1 MRICATFAVLATAM
15 LVAAAP
21 AAAKQSSAGFP
32 DGFLWGTAVSGFQTE
47 AGASAAGSDP
57 NTDWWVWVHDQAN
70 IDAGRVS
77 GDLPEDG
84 PGSYDLFETDLA
96 LAHKLKTNAFRT
108 GIEWSRIFPSSTRTV
123 DASGGITEDVLRR
136 LDALANQDAVA
147 HYRQVFETARKRHLE
162 LLVTLNHFSLPL
174 WIHDPIAVR
183 DALAGVSPNEL
194 PSDLGGPAGW
204 LDADTAD
211 QFAKYAAYVAW
222 KFGDLVDLWSP
233 INEPLVVATSGY
245 VNLPGIPGGFP
256 PGALNFKAVI
266 TAVLNMVRG
275 NAAAHDAVKAWDR
288 SDADR
293 DGEAAQV
300 GLVQNLV
307 AFTPTDPTKSNDV
320 LGTAHAD
327 YLFNRM
333 FVNAAVRGEI
343 DVNANGSIEPGES
356 HPELAG
362 KADFIG
368 VNYYLRARVTGLG
381 VAITPVIPVLD
392 FVPTTGYRT
401 PQNPTAPEC
410 PTTCSELGWEIYPE
424 GLRQVLGTAGGYGLP
439 VYITENGIADS
450 NDDQRPQYLL
460 DHLVVLRQAIADG
473 VANVRGYFHWSL
485 LDNFEWSSGYYPKF
499 GLYSYDHESLARE
512 ARPSARLYRRIA
524 QKNALPLP
532 R

>member
-1 MRICATFAVLATAM
+1 
-15 LVAAAP
+15 
-21 AAAKQSSAGFP
+21 
-32 DGFLWGTAVSGFQTE
+32 
-47 AGASAAGSDP
+47 
-57 NTDWWVWVHDQAN
+57 
-70 IDAGRVS
+70 
-77 GDLPEDG
+77 
-84 PGSYDLFETDLA
+84 
-96 LAHKLKTNAFRT
+96 
-108 GIEWSRIFPSSTRTV
+108 
-123 DASGGITEDVLRR
+123 
-136 LDALANQDAVA
+136 
-147 HYRQVFETARKRHLE
+147 
-162 LLVTLNHFSLPL
+162 
-174 WIHDPIAVR
+174 
-183 DALAGVSPNEL
+183 
-194 PSDLGGPAGW
+194 
-204 LDADTAD
+204 
-211 QFAKYAAYVAW
+211 
-222 KFGDLVDLWSP
+222 
-233 INEPLVVATSGY
+233 

-266 TAVLNMVRG
+266 TAVLNMVQG
-275 NAAAHDAVKAWDR
+275 NAAAYDAVKAWDR

-333 FVNAAVRGEI
+333 FVNAAVKGQI

-356 HPELAG
+356 RPELVG

-401 PQNPTAPEC
+401 AQNPTAPEC
-410 PTTCSELGWEIYPE
+410 PTTCTEFGWEIYPE

-450 NDDQRPQYLL
+450 NDDQRPQYLF
-460 DHLVVLRQAIADG
+460 DHLVVLRQAIKDG
-473 VANVRGYFHWSL
+473 VADVRGYFHWSL

-499 GLYSYDHESLARE
+499 GLYSYDHETLARE